1 MQYQPIL
8 LEDLIND
15 IEQAEPQQVRTFK
28 TEHTFE
34 LSLHPSLTE
43 HLSGWIGAVVIRS
56 LLQQLNINEHHVF
69 RWRLENKYRQYQVL
83 NYYVPGCMPS
93 TFGLYDILKQPEGIQ
108 KIKDLISEGYFVK
121 ATLGHGS
128 GRTKTF
134 DQTPNLQNILDTLT
148 EKRTNLEVWML
159 QYKLEIK
166 VELRIHSFEKHI
178 IPALTFPTGSGNLT
192 DKYQVEEFVQAILQT
207 LPASIH
213 NGLLLA
219 WDIAVIDNNRF
230 QVIEMNV
237 TGFHPEFAAG
247 FQTTGYVDDETLG
260 PIVCAWINT
269 FLKYHYNVSI
279 AGFNPPELIGQNHF
293 LNAFYFFNELLQD
306 KAQPLFHVSIE
317 HKEGAVLYIEPQH
330 LQLLL
335 NFLTFLSTTACFKKY
350 IILCTR
356 SIYQATIKY
365 IGNSKT
371 VQVIINEDLFTEE
384 QFQLIERLRYHSRKQ
399 LSLTNILNSQIHI
412 NDWILF

>member
-1 MQYQPIL
+1 M
-8 LEDLIND
+8 
-15 IEQAEPQQVRTFK
+15 
-28 TEHTFE
+28 
-34 LSLHPSLTE
+34 
-43 HLSGWIGAVVIRS
+43 
-56 LLQQLNINEHHVF
+56 
-69 RWRLENKYRQYQVL
+69 
-83 NYYVPGCMPS
+83 
-93 TFGLYDILKQPEGIQ
+93 
-108 KIKDLISEGYFVK
+108 
-121 ATLGHGS
+121 
-128 GRTKTF
+128 KTF

-148 EKRTNLEVWML
+148 EKTTNLEIWML

-166 VELRIHSFEKHI
+166 VELRINSFEKHI
-178 IPALTFPTGSGNLT
+178 ITALTFPTGSGNLA

-207 LPASIH
+207 LPAGIH

-237 TGFHPEFAAG
+237 TGFHPEFAAS
-247 FQTTGYVDDETLG
+247 FQTTGYVDDENLG
-260 PIVCAWINT
+260 SIVCAWINT

-317 HKEGAVLYIEPQH
+317 HKEGALLYIELQH

-335 NFLTFLSTTACFKKY
+335 NFLTFLSTTACFIKY

-356 SIYQATIKY
+356 SIYQDTIKY
-365 IGNSKT
+365 IGRT
-371 VQVIINEDLFTEE
+371 RQC
-384 QFQLIERLRYHSRKQ
+384 R
-399 LSLTNILNSQIHI
+399 
-412 NDWILF
+412 